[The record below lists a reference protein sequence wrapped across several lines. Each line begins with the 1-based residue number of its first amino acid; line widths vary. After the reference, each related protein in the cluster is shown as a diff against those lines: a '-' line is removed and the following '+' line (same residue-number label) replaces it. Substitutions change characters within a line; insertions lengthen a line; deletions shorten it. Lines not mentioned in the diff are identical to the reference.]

1 MTLNTAGKYLVTY
14 SVGTVTTGTDRT
26 NNEVRLTLDG
36 TEIEATRSTAYVR
49 AQNGSFTG
57 IASYVG
63 IIETSAA
70 NQILNLEIMRE
81 STLQ

>member
-1 MTLNTAGKYLVTY
+1 VTLNTAGKYLVTY

-36 TEIEATRSTAYVR
+36 PEIE